1 MRTVVKIFLGV
12 MLAGVVLI
20 VGCFALVGY
29 GLDEGVKEVERDQNR
44 NAISNREARR
54 VKIGTAKEDVI
65 AKLGEPRD
73 TQEGENEGLGQDLL
87 QPAGRRG
94 SRLVA
99 VLFRFAGSAHGAEP
113 ILRLG
118 KLVTRFASPS

>member
-1 MRTVVKIFLGV
+1 LRTVVKIFLGV

-29 GLDEGVKEVERDQNR
+29 GLDEGVKEVERDENR

-54 VKIGTAKEDVI
+54 VKLGTAKEDVI

-73 TQEGENEGLGQDLL
+73 T
-87 QPAGRRG
+87 
-94 SRLVA
+94 
-99 VLFRFAGSAHGAEP
+99 
-113 ILRLG
+113 
-118 KLVTRFASPS
+118 

>member
-54 VKIGTAKEDVI
+54 VKIGTAKGDVI

-73 TQEGENEGLGQDLL
+73 TQEGENEGLGQDSCIYYNL
-87 QPAGRRG
+87 RG
-94 SRLVA
+94 GEVLDSWQFCFDSRD
-99 VLFRFAGSAHGAEP
+99 
-113 ILRLG
+113 RL
-118 KLVTRFASPS
+118 TARNRS